1 MFFTGVALPLF
12 AGIGGRSPC
21 PDGGQLL
28 VRVLGPIGVCR
39 NGSETQVAKA
49 RTRAVLAML
58 VIHKDAVVPADA
70 IIDALWDGQATKG
83 ARHAVQVAVSSLRS
97 ILGEGPNTR
106 ATNRLVT
113 HPSGYMLTL
122 GRRELDVTIAE
133 DLAGNAA
140 ALAQGNHLED
150 AANCYLTA
158 EALWRGP
165 PFAEFLYAEFAQA
178 EVRRLSE
185 IHLCLVEDRV
195 DTQLAL
201 GLHREIVPEL
211 EALVV
216 EHPSRERLLGQLM
229 IALHRSDRPID
240 AELAY
245 ARAVER
251 LRTEY
256 GTAPGRTVTDLANAM
271 RSFDT
276 NPA

>member
-1 MFFTGVALPLF
+1 MFVSGVAFPRF
-12 AGIGGRSPC
+12 AGSDGTGPC

-39 NGSETQVAKA
+39 NGSEAQVAKA

-58 VIHKDAVVPADA
+58 VIHKDAVVPADVLV
-70 IIDALWDGQATKG
+70 DELWDGQATQG
-83 ARHAVQVAVSSLRS
+83 SRHAVQVAVSSLRS
-97 ILGEGPNTR
+97 ILGDEPNCG
-106 ATNRLVT
+106 NSSRLT
-113 HPSGYMLTL
+113 TYPSGYMLTL

-133 DLAGNAA
+133 DLTGNAT
-140 ALAQGNHLED
+140 ALAERNRLED
-150 AANCYLTA
+150 AVNCYLTA

-178 EVRRLSE
+178 EIRRLGE
-185 IHLCLVEDRV
+185 VQLGLVEDRV
-195 DTQLAL
+195 DAQLAL

-216 EHPSRERLLGQLM
+216 EHPFRERLLGQLM
-229 IALHRSDRPID
+229 IALHRSERPLD

-245 ARAVER
+245 ARAAER

-256 GTAPGRTVTDLANAM
+256 GTAPGRTVTELASAL
-271 RSFDT
+271 RSSDT
-276 NPA
+276 APL